1 MLIVV
6 LLCSLIL
13 YFLITRWFHCYK
25 FSQYLAKI
33 PGPKPLPILGNI
45 FLIKQCSDIFTVS
58 KRLFEEYGGSF
69 VLYLGPM
76 PRLAICEP
84 KTAEFVLSSQ
94 AIIDKSYEY
103 NYFHDWLGTGLLTS
117 TGNKWKSRRKL
128 LTPTFHFQILEKYI
142 TIFNSQSDTLIETL
156 NMKVDKEPFDIF
168 PYITLCTLDIIC
180 EAAMGLKIN
189 AQKDSTSPYVMSVKD
204 MCRIILERVFSPLKM
219 VNFIYKFTSTY
230 QQQTKALSIIHG
242 FTNAIIRSRKA
253 NFVRKLA
260 NGTNDDGFAKRIAF
274 LDLLL
279 EYNLTDEAIS
289 EEVETF
295 MFEGHDTTAAG
306 ISFALYC
313 LSKNPDIQLTAVE
326 ELRRIFDDDN
336 ERAPTYQDLQE
347 MKYLEMVIKE
357 SLRLYPPVPIFSRFL
372 KEDVAFNG
380 AILPK
385 GLTLMVYTLFLHRD
399 PHIFPDPEKFDPDR
413 FLPEN
418 VASRSPY
425 AYVPF
430 SAGPRNC
437 IGQRFAMLEMKS
449 TISKMLRKFE
459 ILPVRDHE
467 PDLCVEVILKSYNGL
482 PIRIKPR
489 CF

>member
-6 LLCSLIL
+6 LLCLFIL
-13 YFLITRWFHCYK
+13 YFLITRWFQFYQ
-25 FSQYLAKI
+25 FNQYLVKI
-33 PGPKPLPILGNI
+33 PGPKPLPILGNLFI
-45 FLIKQCSDIFTVS
+45 IKQYSEVLTVS
-58 KRLFEEYGGSF
+58 KRLIKEYGGSF
-69 VLYLGPM
+69 VVYFGPM
-76 PRLAICEP
+76 PRLVICEQ

-94 AIIDKSYEY
+94 TIIDKSYEY

-117 TGNKWKSRRKL
+117 TSNKWKSRRKL

-142 TIFNSQSDTLIETL
+142 TIFNSQSDTLIEML
-156 NMKVDKEPFDIF
+156 KMKVDKDPFDIF

-204 MCRIILERVFSPLKM
+204 MCRIIFERAFSPFTM
-219 VNFIYKFTSTY
+219 TNFTYKFTSTY
-230 QQQTKALSIIHG
+230 KQQTKVLSIIHG

-260 NGTNDDGFAKRIAF
+260 NGTNDAGLTKRIAF

-313 LSKNPDIQLTAVE
+313 LSKNPDIQLAAVE

-336 ERAPTYQDLQE
+336 ERASTYQDLQE

-357 SLRLYPPVPIFSRFL
+357 SLRLYPPVPTFSRVL

-385 GLTLMVYTLFLHRD
+385 GLALTVYTLFLHRD
-399 PHIFPDPEKFDPDR
+399 PHIFPNPEKFDPDR

-449 TISKMLRKFE
+449 AISKMLRKFE
-459 ILPVRDHE
+459 ILPVCDHE
-467 PDLCVEVILKSYNGL
+467 PDLCIEVILKSFNGL
-482 PIRIKPR
+482 PIRLKPR